1 MSHPCAL
8 VSTLQRAI
16 APTSQRQRACMKVL
30 CRQCV
35 RLATPQV
42 SRVLHVSCT
51 FLHSR
56 VMKKKKTYREILALR
71 GIFGEAHGPCGSGSM
86 ALGSVN
92 GEPRYNLENHHCES
106 QSRTA
111 ESA

>member
-56 VMKKKKTYREILALR
+56 VMKKKKNIQGNLGAEGYFR
-71 GIFGEAHGPCGSGSM
+71 GGTWSLWERLHGSGQCQRG
-86 ALGSVN
+86 AKIQ
-92 GEPRYNLENHHCES
+92 P
-106 QSRTA
+106 
-111 ESA
+111 